1 MIIRGE
7 ANIIKVYDLTPLV
20 DLESYDLAD
29 AKDLENFQE
38 TVVSF
43 VDSGE
48 AEAVDL
54 PEDLVGVVP
63 DSAEIEINDNT
74 YTFEDVEYINKSVDE
89 LISENFEEGDVLLL
103 LQANGDGYFEY
114 EENPNIEDVKIG
126 YTACDI
132 ETPDE
137 PVYDFFCD
145 LMLPK
150 IVEVNNERLEPI
162 ATNFY
167 PKDTMVG
174 EVYVVRVNEEG
185 NKYLERVAEID
196 VMHFHWDLFEDIIQV
211 DYDEPIA

>member
-7 ANIIKVYDLTPLV
+7 SNIIKVYDLTPLI
-20 DLESYDLAD
+20 DIESYDLSD
-29 AKDLENFQE
+29 SKELENFQE

-43 VDSGE
+43 IDSGE

-54 PEDLVGVVP
+54 PEDLIGIVP
-63 DSAEIEINDNT
+63 DTAEIEINDNT

-89 LISENFEEGDVLLL
+89 LISENFEEGDLLLL
-103 LQANGDGYFEY
+103 LQGNGDGYFEY
-114 EENPNIEDVKIG
+114 EENPDINDLKIG

-132 ETPDE
+132 DTPEE

-150 IVEVNNERLEPI
+150 IVEVKNERIEI
-162 ATNFY
+162 VATNFY
-167 PKDTMVG
+167 PKNIIIG
-174 EVYVVRVNEEG
+174 EVYIVRKEDG
-185 NKYLERVAEID
+185 NKYLEKVADID